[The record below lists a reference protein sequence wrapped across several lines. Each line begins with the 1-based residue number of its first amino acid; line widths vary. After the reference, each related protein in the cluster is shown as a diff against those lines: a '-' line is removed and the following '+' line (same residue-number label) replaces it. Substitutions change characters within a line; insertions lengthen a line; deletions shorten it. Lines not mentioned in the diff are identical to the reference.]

1 MVGIIVCKIMKVI
14 KTEDKVIIDCLVEN
28 MGFVNAKSFQIID
41 ENQKSFV
48 TKKFEI
54 DKPRSCFSVSKCIWV
69 ILKSDVP
76 LAPLYRLPFYT
87 ANKRLYRPFS

>member
-28 MGFVNAKSFQIID
+28 MDFVNAKSFQIID

-54 DKPRSCFSVSKCIWV
+54 

-76 LAPLYRLPFYT
+76 DSFLKVGNEICFL
-87 ANKRLYRPFS
+87 

>member
-1 MVGIIVCKIMKVI
+1 MLVQIKNGGDYCVQNNEGY

-28 MGFVNAKSFQIID
+28 MDFVNAKLFQIID

-76 LAPLYRLPFYT
+76 DSFLKVGNEICFL
-87 ANKRLYRPFS
+87 

>member
-14 KTEDKVIIDCLVEN
+14 KIEDKVIIDCLVEN
-28 MGFVNAKSFQIID
+28 MDFVNAKSFQIID

-54 DKPRSCFSVSKCIWV
+54 DKQRSCFSVSKCIWV

-76 LAPLYRLPFYT
+76 DSFLKVGNEICFL
-87 ANKRLYRPFS
+87 

>member
-1 MVGIIVCKIMKVI
+1 MCKIMKVI

-28 MGFVNAKSFQIID
+28 MDFVNAKSFQIID

-54 DKPRSCFSVSKCIWV
+54 DKPKILFFCIKMYLGY
-69 ILKSDVP
+69 LK
-76 LAPLYRLPFYT
+76 
-87 ANKRLYRPFS
+87 K